1 MSEEPST
8 QLLEELALAR
18 EVAATA
24 VARALEVKAQL
35 ANARAEN
42 SDLLARNALLEL
54 QAEKMRR
61 AMYGARSERRE
72 RLIDQMELAFAEL
85 EETASEDERLAQIA
99 ASKTTT
105 VKGFARKRTLRSF
118 PDHLSRER
126 VVVPAPDHCPCCG
139 SGDLSK
145 FGEDVT
151 STLEKV
157 PARMKV
163 IETVRERFSCR
174 NCETITQPPAPFHVT
189 PRGMFGPQLLASIL
203 FDKYGMHQPLNRQR
217 DRYAREGVEIALS
230 TMADQV
236 GAAMVALK
244 PLYML
249 MEAHALAAQRLHGD
263 DTTIPVQAKGK
274 TDTGRIW
281 GYVRDDEPFGGGAP
295 PVALFY
301 YSRDRE
307 GRHPQAHLA
316 HYSGIL
322 QADAYAGYNELFKP
336 GRAPEP
342 LTRALCWAHAR
353 RYFFE
358 LADIA
363 ALAKRRGKQRV
374 VISPL
379 ALEAVQRIDR
389 IFDIERSINGRS
401 QTDRLAIRREL
412 AVPAVAEFEAWMRE
426 KRAALSRH
434 DAVAKVMDYMLK
446 DWGAFAAFLDDGR
459 ICLTNNAAERA
470 LRGIAISGAF
480 CPCWARRRDSLPL
493 VSVFRTPA
501 SLREQRRPCAGTHRP
516 SRRRAR
522 ACHYR
527 SCMDDRPR
535 RLRGNGVGLAT
546 GIASGAA

>member
-1 MSEEPST
+1 
-8 QLLEELALAR
+8 
-18 EVAATA
+18 
-24 VARALEVKAQL
+24 
-35 ANARAEN
+35 
-42 SDLLARNALLEL
+42 
-54 QAEKMRR
+54 
-61 AMYGARSERRE
+61 MYGARSERSE

-85 EETASEDERLAQIA
+85 EETAAEDERLAQIA
-99 ASKTTT
+99 ADKTKT
-105 VKGFARKRTLRSF
+105 VQGFVRKRTPRSF
-118 PDHLSRER
+118 PDHLPRER
-126 VVVPAPDHCPCCG
+126 VVVAAPKHCPCCG
-139 SGDLSK
+139 SDDLSK
-145 FGEDVT
+145 LGEDVT
-151 STLEKV
+151 STLERV

-189 PRGMFGPQLLASIL
+189 PRGMFGPHLLASIL

-244 PLYML
+244 PLHML
-249 MEAHALAAQRLHGD
+249 MEAHALAAERLHGD

-281 GYVRDDEPFGGGAP
+281 GYVRDDAPFGGGAP

-316 HYSGIL
+316 RYSGIL

-336 GRAPEP
+336 GRKPGP

-363 ALAKRRGKQRV
+363 ALAKRRGKKRV

-389 IFDIERSINGRS
+389 IFDIERAINGRS
-401 QTDRLAIRREL
+401 HADRLAIRQEL
-412 AVPAVAEFEAWMRE
+412 TAPAVAELEAWMRE

-434 DAVAKVMDYMLK
+434 DEVGKVMDYMLK
-446 DWGAFAAFLDDGR
+446 DWAAFAAFLDDGR

-470 LRGIAISGAF
+470 LRGIALGRKSWLFVGSDRGGERAAF
-480 CPCWARRRDSLPL
+480 IYTLIGTAKLNDVDPLAWLADALSQIADIPQARLHELLPWKWK
-493 VSVFRTPA
+493 A
-501 SLREQRRPCAGTHRP
+501 SSHLLR
-516 SRRRAR
+516 
-522 ACHYR
+522 
-527 SCMDDRPR
+527 
-535 RLRGNGVGLAT
+535 
-546 GIASGAA
+546 AA

>member
-1 MSEEPST
+1 MTRGPSD
-8 QLLEELALAR
+8 QLREELVRAR
-18 EVAATA
+18 EVAAATM
-24 VARALEVKAQL
+24 ARALEAEAEL

-61 AMYGARSERRE
+61 ALYGARSERSE

-85 EETASEDERLAQIA
+85 EETAAEDERLAQIA
-99 ASKTTT
+99 ADKTTT
-105 VKGFARKRTLRSF
+105 VQGFVRKRTPRSF
-118 PDHLSRER
+118 PDHLPRER
-126 VVVPAPDHCPCCG
+126 VVVAAPAHCPCCG

-145 FGEDVT
+145 LGEDVT

-189 PRGMFGPQLLASIL
+189 PRGMFGPHLLASIL

-244 PLYML
+244 PLHML
-249 MEAHALAAQRLHGD
+249 MEAHGLAAERVHGD

-281 GYVRDDEPFGGGAP
+281 GYVRNDKPFGGGAP

-316 HYSGIL
+316 NYSGIL
-322 QADAYAGYNELFKP
+322 QADAYAGYNDLFKP
-336 GRAPEP
+336 GRKPGS

-363 ALAKRRGKQRV
+363 ALTKRRGKKRV

-389 IFDIERSINGRS
+389 IFDIERAINGRS
-401 QTDRLAIRREL
+401 HADRFAVRQEL
-412 AVPAVAEFEAWMRE
+412 AVPAVAELEAWMRE

-434 DAVAKVMDYMLK
+434 DEVGKVMDYMLK

-470 LRGIAISGAF
+470 LRGVALGRKSWLFVGSDRGGERAAFMYTLIGTAKLNDVDPLAWLADALGQIADI
-480 CPCWARRRDSLPL
+480 PQARLHELLPWNW
-493 VSVFRTPA
+493 TPA
-501 SLREQRRPCAGTHRP
+501 LP
-516 SRRRAR
+516 
-522 ACHYR
+522 
-527 SCMDDRPR
+527 
-535 RLRGNGVGLAT
+535 
-546 GIASGAA
+546 AAQAA

>member
-1 MSEEPST
+1 MTGEPSD
-8 QLLEELALAR
+8 QLREELARAR
-18 EVAATA
+18 EAAATA
-24 VARALEVKAQL
+24 VARALEVEAEL
-35 ANARAEN
+35 ANTRAEN

-61 AMYGARSERRE
+61 ALYGARSERSE
-72 RLIDQMELAFAEL
+72 RLIDQMELAFTEL
-85 EETASEDERLAQIA
+85 EETAAEDERLAQIA
-99 ASKTTT
+99 AAKTTT
-105 VKGFARKRTLRSF
+105 VQGFARKRTPRSF
-118 PDHLSRER
+118 PDHLPRER

-139 SGDLSK
+139 SDDLSK
-145 FGEDVT
+145 LGEDVT

-174 NCETITQPPAPFHVT
+174 KCETITQPPAPFYVT

-244 PLYML
+244 PLHML
-249 MEAHALAAQRLHGD
+249 MEAHGLAAERLHGD

-316 HYSGIL
+316 NYSGIL

-336 GRAPEP
+336 GRKPGP

-363 ALAKRRGKQRV
+363 ALTKRRGKKRV

-389 IFDIERSINGRS
+389 IFDIERAINGRS
-401 QTDRLAIRREL
+401 QAERLAIRQEL
-412 AVPAVAEFEAWMRE
+412 AVPAVAELETWMRE

-434 DAVAKVMDYMLK
+434 DEVGKVMDYMLK

-470 LRGIAISGAF
+470 LRGIALGRKSWLFVGSDRGGERAAF
-480 CPCWARRRDSLPL
+480 MYTLIGTAKLNDVDPLAWLADALARIADIPQGRLHELLPWNWK
-493 VSVFRTPA
+493 PA
-501 SLREQRRPCAGTHRP
+501 
-516 SRRRAR
+516 
-522 ACHYR
+522 
-527 SCMDDRPR
+527 
-535 RLRGNGVGLAT
+535 
-546 GIASGAA
+546 AAQLPVAA

>member
-1 MSEEPST
+1 MTGEPSDP
-8 QLLEELALAR
+8 LLEELVRAK
-18 EVAATA
+18 EVAAAA
-24 VARALEVKAQL
+24 VARALEVEAEL
-35 ANARAEN
+35 ANTRAEN

-54 QAEKMRR
+54 QTEKMRR
-61 AMYGARSERRE
+61 ALYGARSERSE
-72 RLIDQMELAFAEL
+72 RLIDQMELAFTEL
-85 EETASEDERLAQIA
+85 EETAAEDERLAQIA
-99 ASKTTT
+99 AAKTTT
-105 VKGFARKRTLRSF
+105 VQGFARKRTPRSF
-118 PDHLSRER
+118 PDHLPRER

-145 FGEDVT
+145 LGEDVT
-151 STLEKV
+151 STLEKM

-236 GAAMVALK
+236 GTAMVALK
-244 PLYML
+244 PLHML
-249 MEAHALAAQRLHGD
+249 MEAHGLAAERLHGD

-281 GYVRDDEPFGGGAP
+281 GYVRDDAPFGGGAP

-316 HYSGIL
+316 NYSGIL

-336 GRAPEP
+336 GRKPGP

-363 ALAKRRGKQRV
+363 ALTKRRGKKRV

-389 IFDIERSINGRS
+389 IFDIERAINGRS
-401 QTDRLAIRREL
+401 RADRLAVRQEL
-412 AVPAVAEFEAWMRE
+412 AVPAVAELETWMRE

-434 DAVAKVMDYMLK
+434 DEVGKVMDYMLK
-446 DWGAFAAFLDDGR
+446 DWSAFAAFLDDGR

-470 LRGIAISGAF
+470 LRGIALGRKSWLFVGSDRGGERAAF
-480 CPCWARRRDSLPL
+480 MYTMIGTAKLNDVDPLAWLADALGQIADIPQSRLHELLPWNW
-493 VSVFRTPA
+493 RA
-501 SLREQRRPCAGTHRP
+501 SSQLRQ
-516 SRRRAR
+516 
-522 ACHYR
+522 
-527 SCMDDRPR
+527 
-535 RLRGNGVGLAT
+535 
-546 GIASGAA
+546 AA